1 MRKLLLFS
9 LLICLTLSLP
19 AYALTE
25 HEFKAVCRRGSVQE
39 LREVIKANPNFA
51 EIRFREMDTPLII
64 AADKITNPEFLQ
76 IIVNTGI
83 DLNAQNEDGETALME
98 LMDEPV
104 SLACVNVLLKA
115 GANPNVT
122 DEDGKTA
129 LMKALDDDLP
139 PDIISAL
146 LDAGADAKL
155 RDRKSRGVIDYY
167 SRKAYR
173 LQGTE
178 VMKRLEAA
186 AK

>member
-1 MRKLLLFS
+1 MKKLLLLLLVCLMFS
-9 LLICLTLSLP
+9 VP
-19 AYALTE
+19 ACALTE
-25 HEFKAVCRRGSVQE
+25 QEFKAVCMRGSVQE

-51 EIRFREMDTPLII
+51 KIRFREMDTPLII

-76 IIVNTGI
+76 IIVDTGI
-83 DLNAQNEDGETALME
+83 NLNAQNEDGETALME

-104 SLACVNVLLKA
+104 SLACVNVLLRS
-115 GANPNVT
+115 GADPNVT

-139 PDIISAL
+139 SDIISAL
-146 LDAGADAKL
+146 LDAGANAKL
-155 RDRKSRGVIDYY
+155 RDRKGRSVINYY